1 MSDPLV
7 SVVTPTWDRHGL
19 LVDRCIPSV
28 LAQTYPNVEHVVVS
42 DGPDPVLRDL
52 VPSDPAIRFAELPQ
66 HDWQARWGH
75 WARLAGIDMAKG
87 EIIAYLDDD
96 NAFRPDHLRLLVD
109 ALLTSGADFAYS
121 RMLVRGGG
129 EYEVGTP
136 PPAYAQI
143 DTSIIVHRADLLQK
157 ATWQPS
163 LPTIDWDLV
172 SRWLGAGATWTWV
185 AETTVDYYAS

>member
-1 MSDPLV
+1 VSDPLV
-7 SVVTPTWDRHGL
+7 SVVTPTWDRHGV

-28 LAQTYPNVEHVVVS
+28 LAQAYCNVEHIVVS
-42 DGPDPVLRDL
+42 DGPDPALRDL
-52 VPSDPAIRFAELPQ
+52 VPRDPAIRFAELPT

-129 EYEVGTP
+129 EYEVGSP

-143 DTSIIVHRADLLQK
+143 DTSIIVHRAELLQK
-157 ATWQPS
+157 ATWQQS

-172 SRWLGAGATWTWV
+172 ARWLGVGATWTWV